1 VRAVVG
7 NAPVEGFGPSG
18 AGERSREP
26 KGEEGVRW
34 AARLGC
40 WRGSGS
46 GRGEVGR
53 GERLGRPERGKG
65 RRSWVGPGC
74 WVLGWVLFSFSIL
87 FLKQTLKF

>member
-1 VRAVVG
+1 MRAVGG
-7 NAPVEGFGPSG
+7 NAPVEGFGLSG

-26 KGEEGVRW
+26 KGKEGVRW
-34 AARLGC
+34 AARLGY

-46 GRGEVGR
+46 GR